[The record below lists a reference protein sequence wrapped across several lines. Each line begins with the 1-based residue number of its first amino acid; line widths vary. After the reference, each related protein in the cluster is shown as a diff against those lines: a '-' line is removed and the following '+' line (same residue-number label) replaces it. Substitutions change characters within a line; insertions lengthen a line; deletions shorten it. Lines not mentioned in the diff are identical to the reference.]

1 MARKVRRTFI
11 LDPEAV
17 ERARN
22 AVYWTPGMTLA
33 ELVTSALHE
42 KVDRLENAQGSTFEH
57 REAEL
62 QGGRPLQ
69 NMKKYMLRKP
79 PDSG

>member
-1 MARKVRRTFI
+1 MAKRVRRTF
-11 LDPEAV
+11 LVDLEAV

-33 ELVTSALHE
+33 ELVSSALHE
-42 KVDRLENAQGSTFEH
+42 KVDKMEGCQGSTFEH

-69 NMKKYMLRKP
+69 NMKKYMLQKP

>member
-1 MARKVRRTFI
+1 MEKRVRRTFI
-11 LDPEAV
+11 VGPEAV

-42 KVDRLENAQGSTFEH
+42 KVDRMESAQGSTFEH
-57 REAEL
+57 RESEL
-62 QGGRPLQ
+62 RGGRPLQ

-79 PDSG
+79 PESG